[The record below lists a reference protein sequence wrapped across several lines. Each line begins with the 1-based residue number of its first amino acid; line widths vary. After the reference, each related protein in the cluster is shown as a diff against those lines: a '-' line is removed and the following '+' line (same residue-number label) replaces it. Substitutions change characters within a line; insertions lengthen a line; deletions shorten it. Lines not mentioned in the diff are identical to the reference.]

1 VVKITSKEKI
11 ITSFKGRHV
20 ISIRDFKKEELD
32 LILDQAE
39 ILEKIPRAEKCKIL
53 DGYHLGIIFYEPST
67 RTKISFTRAADTL
80 GMKWEGIADPKTSSA
95 SKGETLRDTVRN
107 LVGYEFDAL
116 VIRHNDDGSV
126 RRASEYSHYPNKHL
140 EFPGEP
146 IPILNGG
153 DGSNQHPTQTMLDL
167 YTIKESQGTM
177 DSLTYLFHNDLKNG
191 RTIHSLA
198 EALLLYQP
206 KKVYFCSSSR
216 LKMPRHIISKYKKSD
231 IEFEEVSR
239 YEDVL
244 PEVDILYDTR
254 PQLERENFTD
264 DLKERIKSMYRIR
277 AHTIKEK
284 AKESM
289 KIMHPLPRNQNLMS
303 PEEEC
308 DDLPQAYYFKQA
320 HNGLFVRQALLCLV
334 KGVSF

>member
-1 VVKITSKEKI
+1 
-11 ITSFKGRHV
+11 
-20 ISIRDFKKEELD
+20 
-32 LILDQAE
+32 
-39 ILEKIPRAEKCKIL
+39 
-53 DGYHLGIIFYEPST
+53 
-67 RTKISFTRAADTL
+67 
-80 GMKWEGIADPKTSSA
+80 
-95 SKGETLRDTVRN
+95 
-107 LVGYEFDAL
+107 
-116 VIRHNDDGSV
+116 
-126 RRASEYSHYPNKHL
+126 
-140 EFPGEP
+140 
-146 IPILNGG
+146 
-153 DGSNQHPTQTMLDL
+153 
-167 YTIKESQGTM
+167 
-177 DSLTYLFHNDLKNG
+177 
-191 RTIHSLA
+191 
-198 EALLLYQP
+198 
-206 KKVYFCSSSR
+206 
-216 LKMPRHIISKYKKSD
+216 MPRHIISKYKKSD